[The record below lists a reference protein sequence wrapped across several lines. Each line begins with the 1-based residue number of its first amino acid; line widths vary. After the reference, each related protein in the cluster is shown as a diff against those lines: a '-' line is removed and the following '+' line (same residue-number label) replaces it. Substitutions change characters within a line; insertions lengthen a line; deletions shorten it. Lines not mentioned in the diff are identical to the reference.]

1 MQRVQTVDAIGIS
14 DKFANENFG
23 QAHVKEMPDASVLS
37 GVGKPPYNTPG
48 MFRGWV
54 TSPGKEF
61 VATHEEIYEI
71 TL

>member
-1 MQRVQTVDAIGIS
+1 M
-14 DKFANENFG
+14 
-23 QAHVKEMPDASVLS
+23 KEMPDASVLS